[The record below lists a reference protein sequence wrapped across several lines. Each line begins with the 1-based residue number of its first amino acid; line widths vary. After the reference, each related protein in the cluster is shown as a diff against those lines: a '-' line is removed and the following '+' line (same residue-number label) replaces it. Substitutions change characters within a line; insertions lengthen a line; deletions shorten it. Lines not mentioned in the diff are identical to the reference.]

1 MKNLVLSLSVL
12 LSLLVWPVRV
22 SAQGTGGK
30 IGVINIQESIGKSS
44 EGKKAFG
51 DLQKKYQPREQDL
64 QRQQQDITAVQDQL
78 QKQATMLSD
87 EERARLS
94 RDLEEKQKIFKR
106 ASEDANVDFQNDS
119 QEVIRRIGQKMLR
132 VISDYAQQN
141 GFVLVIDGAQI
152 PVYYAAKEIDI
163 TDEIVQRYDAAN
175 PAEAGTTA
183 PAAPAATGAARPA
196 AKPPAPAA
204 AKPPAA
210 AAKPPAKP

>member
-1 MKNLVLSLSVL
+1 MKNLVLSLSIL
-12 LSLLVWPVRV
+12 LGLLVWPVLATAQ
-22 SAQGTGGK
+22 SASGK
-30 IGVINIQESIGKSS
+30 IGVINIQESIGKSA
-44 EGKKAFG
+44 EGKKAFA

-64 QRQQQDITAVQDQL
+64 QRQQQDITALQDQL
-78 QKQATMLSD
+78 QKQAMTLSD

-106 ASEDANVDFQNDS
+106 ASEDANTDFQGDS
-119 QEVIRRIGQKMLR
+119 QEVIRRVGQKMLR

-210 AAKPPAKP
+210 KPPAKP

>member
-1 MKNLVLSLSVL
+1 MKNVVLSLSIL
-12 LSLLVWPVRV
+12 LGLLVWPVLA
-22 SAQGTGGK
+22 SAQGTVGK
-30 IGVINIQESIGKSS
+30 IGIINIQESIGKSA

-64 QRQQQDITAVQDQL
+64 GRQQQDISALQDQL
-78 QKQATMLSD
+78 QKQATTLSD

-106 ASEDANVDFQNDS
+106 ASEDANADFQSDT

-141 GFVLVIDGAQI
+141 GLVLVIDGAQI

-163 TDEIVQRYDAAN
+163 TDEIVQRYDAAH
-175 PAEAGTTA
+175 PAESGAAT
-183 PAAPAATGAARPA
+183 PAAPAATGATGAARPAGTA
-196 AKPPAPAA
+196 AKPPATP
-204 AKPPAA
+204 K
-210 AAKPPAKP
+210 PAKP